1 MTTKKKWD
9 VKRSLKETSEYI
21 GSLGLPTFGQPP
33 ENPEMMAMVSELGDA
48 SNDDLQKALT
58 YYASCK
64 AYVEV
69 TLGNLES
76 EYGINKA
83 AYDASAA
90 SYSYTILTARE
101 EDGKKKLTK
110 DEMAGAVSRNSALK
124 ELAQNLIGIEGRIRA
139 LKGALESYTTAYSA
153 ASRNVSVRTIGQNH
167 AF

>member
-1 MTTKKKWD
+1 MTTKKWD

-21 GSLGLPTFGQPP
+21 GSLGLPTFGAPP
-33 ENPEMMAMVSELGDA
+33 DKPEMMAKISELGDET
-48 SNDDLQKALT
+48 NEGLQRALT

-64 AYVEV
+64 AFVEV

-76 EYGINKA
+76 EYGISKA
-83 AYDASAA
+83 AYDASAS
-90 SYSYTILTARE
+90 SYSYTILTDRE
-101 EDGKKKLTK
+101 EAGKKKLTK

-124 ELAQNLIGIEGRIRA
+124 ELAQTLIGIEGKIRA